1 MPTKEVSFK
10 SASDNADFK
19 ASLQVDENLGTKQI
33 RNLVMSDTTAH
44 IFLIITIW
52 DQQFV
57 LQSSKK
63 MDSSN
68 NQSSICRWV
77 WFFCFITTIAWTKRF
92 QKHAGWGDDH
102 RLICNDLNFT
112 AQFEGWMDGWGSIP
126 HGCNA
131 TYIWVVFQPQNGWWT
146 YWKKKNGNKNGWF
159 RGENRKPKTPLFWE
173 TSISCPRDPGSP
185 YENDV
190 MEPFECEPGSLGL
203 GKHPPPSF

>member
-77 WFFCFITTIAWTKRF
+77 GFSVSSRPSLGQNASKNMPDEAMTTGWFAMTWTSPHSLR
-92 QKHAGWGDDH
+92 D
-102 RLICNDLNFT
+102 
-112 AQFEGWMDGWGSIP
+112 GWMDGDRSPMAAMLLI
-126 HGCNA
+126 
-131 TYIWVVFQPQNGWWT
+131 FGWCFNPKMDGEHT
-146 YWKKKNGNKNGWF
+146 GKKNGNKNGWF